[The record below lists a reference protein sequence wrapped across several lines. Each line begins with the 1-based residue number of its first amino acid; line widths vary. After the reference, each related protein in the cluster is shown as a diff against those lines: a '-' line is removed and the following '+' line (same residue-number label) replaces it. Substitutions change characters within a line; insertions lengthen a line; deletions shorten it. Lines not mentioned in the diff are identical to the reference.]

1 MESCF
6 RCLSEALTGSTAERV
21 RVGLEQQAQERE
33 MVSCCVVEKDSIQ
46 SFGPGCYT
54 VGFKWNIRG
63 RSGQK
68 RVEMGRE
75 ACVLRVEKFVPF
87 PLLDHD
93 QHFSKR

>member
-6 RCLSEALTGSTAERV
+6 RCLSEALTGSTAERAC
-21 RVGLEQQAQERE
+21 VGLEQQAQERE
-33 MVSCCVVEKDSIQ
+33 RVSCCVVEKDSIQ
-46 SFGPGCYT
+46 SLGPGCYT
-54 VGFKWNIRG
+54 VGFNWNIRG

-87 PLLDHD
+87 LLLDHD